1 MKGESRARLAQVWSR
16 LRGGSL
22 EPSRAAA
29 SVAIGIFI
37 GCMPVYGAQL
47 LLVLAVCVPLRLDS
61 AVAYLAAHVS
71 NPLTLPLMLAAE
83 MEAGA
88 LLLTGRHATFHVGAA
103 EHLDIGALWRLVL
116 GSIWQ
121 ITVGALSVGAVLA
134 VLGAVITWFFVN
146 GVRDVAERSFAAAR
160 KRTLARYVGA
170 PPSVRGYLASK
181 LRTDPALRSIV
192 ALPGSFG
199 RVVDAGCGY
208 GQIGLALLELGR
220 AETVTGF
227 DDDERRMGVAS
238 RAAGMQA
245 RFEAKSLSNFEF
257 PEADTIL
264 FVDSLHYLPRDEQ
277 DRILERAARALA
289 AGGRLVVR
297 DVDAGKTVR
306 GAMTAAAERLAALAR
321 GRTVNFGFRS
331 RRDLM
336 AVLSRIGLAPADAE
350 SAEWSMTNNVLTV
363 FTKPRDSAS
372 GVAASA

>member
-1 MKGESRARLAQVWSR
+1 VKGESRARLAQVWSR
-16 LRGGSL
+16 LRGGSV
-22 EPSRAAA
+22 EPGRAAA

-47 LLVLAVCVPLRLDS
+47 LLVLAICVPLRLDS

-71 NPLTLPLMLAAE
+71 NPLTLPIVLAAE

-88 LLLTGRHATFHVGAA
+88 LLLTGHHAAFDVGAA

-121 ITVGALSVGAVLA
+121 ITVGALSVGAALA
-134 VLGAVITWFFVN
+134 LLGAVVTWFFVT
-146 GVRDVAERSFAAAR
+146 GVRDLAERSFVAAR
-160 KRTLARYVGA
+160 KRTLARYAGA

-181 LRTDPALRSIV
+181 LRTDPALRSIA

-227 DDDERRMGVAS
+227 DEDARRIDVAS
-238 RAAGMQA
+238 RAGGTEA
-245 RFEAKSLSNFEF
+245 RFDAKRLSDLEF

-277 DRILERAARALA
+277 DRILERAASALA
-289 AGGRLVVR
+289 PGGRLVVR
-297 DVDAGKTVR
+297 DVNAGSGLR
-306 GAMTAAAERLAALAR
+306 GAVTAAAERFAAFAR
-321 GRTVNFGFRS
+321 GQTVNFGFRS
-331 RRDLM
+331 RTDLVT
-336 AVLSRIGLAPADAE
+336 ALSGIGLMPANAE

-363 FTKPRDSAS
+363 ATKGHS
-372 GVAASA
+372 